1 MGKVR
6 TSASFYSRGIP
17 KDFHAFGYFTQA
29 NYPIVQPQQ
38 EILRMLNNNK
48 SNIVSR
54 FNNYMGINMYNA
66 RYY

>member
-17 KDFHAFGYFTQA
+17 KSFHSFGYFTQA
-29 NYPIVQPQQ
+29 NYPIIQPQ
-38 EILRMLNNNK
+38 EGIIRLLNNNQSK
-48 SNIVSR
+48 IVSR
-54 FNNYMGINMYNA
+54 FNNYMNINLYNA

>member
-6 TSASFYSRGIP
+6 TSASFYSRGVP

-29 NYPIVQPQQ
+29 NYPILQPQQ
-38 EILRMLNNNK
+38 EILRLLNNK
-48 SNIVSR
+48 QPKIVSI
-54 FNNYMGINMYNA
+54 FNNYMNINSYNV

>member
-17 KDFHAFGYFTQA
+17 KDFHNFAYLTQA
-29 NYPIVQPQQ
+29 NYPIIQPQQ
-38 EILRMLNNNK
+38 GILRLLNNNRSK
-48 SNIVSR
+48 IISR
-54 FNNYMGINMYNA
+54 FRGYMGVNLYNS

>member
-6 TSASFYSRGIP
+6 TSASFYKRGIP
-17 KDFHAFGYFTQA
+17 TNFHSFGYFTQA
-29 NYPIVQPQQ
+29 NYPIVQPQ
-38 EILRMLNNNK
+38 EGILRLLNNNK

-54 FNNYMGINMYNA
+54 FNNYMGVNIYNT

>member
-6 TSASFYSRGIP
+6 TSASFYSRGVP

-38 EILRMLNNNK
+38 GILTLLNNNRPK
-48 SNIVSR
+48 IVSR
-54 FNNYMGINMYNA
+54 FNNYMGINIYNT

>member
-6 TSASFYSRGIP
+6 TSASFYSRGVP

-29 NYPIVQPQQ
+29 NYPIVQPQEQ
-38 EILRMLNNNK
+38 ILRLINN

-54 FNNYMGINMYNA
+54 FNNYMNINLYNA